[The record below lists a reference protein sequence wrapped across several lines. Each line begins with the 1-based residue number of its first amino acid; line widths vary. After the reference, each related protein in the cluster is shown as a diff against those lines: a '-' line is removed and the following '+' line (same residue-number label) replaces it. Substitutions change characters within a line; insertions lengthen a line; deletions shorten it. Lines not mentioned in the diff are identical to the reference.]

1 MVCPSRPGVMSLLK
15 LPHHCGFPRDKEDK
29 KTKTNQEIRLKK
41 RNKTKKINRNIEES
55 IKEIRRTKQRP
66 KSS

>member
-29 KTKTNQEIRLKK
+29 KTKTNQEIRFKK
-41 RNKTKKINRNIEES
+41 
-55 IKEIRRTKQRP
+55 KEIRP
-66 KSS
+66 KKSIEILKSQ